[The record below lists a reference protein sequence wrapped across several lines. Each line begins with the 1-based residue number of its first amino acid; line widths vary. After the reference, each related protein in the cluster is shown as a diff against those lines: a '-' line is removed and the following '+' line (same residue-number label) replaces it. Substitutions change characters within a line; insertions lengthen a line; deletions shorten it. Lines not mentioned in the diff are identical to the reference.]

1 MEESDILET
10 MAEASTAGD
19 DHKGSGR
26 GGGVEAELDEGA
38 KSKRRRRRES
48 SSGGDGP
55 FWERSLR
62 RNMIEARKT
71 GITDEHPDPRAAR
84 RYSEWGR
91 VSHG

>member
-1 MEESDILET
+1 MRRWPRPAPPET
-10 MAEASTAGD
+10 TTRARGE
-19 DHKGSGR
+19 
-26 GGGVEAELDEGA
+26 GGGSEAELDEGA